1 MSQAIY
7 LDCHAGIAGDMI
19 LAGLIDLGA
28 NPNYITE
35 ELSKLPLDTFDLS
48 FNHVNKQGI
57 NAQHLSI
64 NIEESHHH
72 RTAQHIFSMIENS
85 TLPQRVKSRSTA
97 IFNVIAEA
105 EAKIHGMTVADVHF
119 HEVGAMDSI
128 IDIIGSCLALEDLNV
143 DNIYCSP
150 IPTGHG
156 KVNIAHGLYPV
167 PAPATAEI
175 LKGIPLAS
183 LDVASEMTTP
193 TGAGFA
199 KSLATQFGPLP
210 PCTMTEIGYG
220 AGTKDFDFPNVL
232 RIIQFE
238 ENQNTQDYVQVLET
252 QLDDMPA
259 EMLGHFIEDALSQG
273 ALDVY
278 YTPITMKKS
287 RPAVQLSVICP
298 LSKASFF
305 ENYILRQ
312 TSSLGVRSYS
322 VRRTILDRD
331 FTTIN
336 TDYGK
341 VSIKLGILN
350 GEVIKAK
357 PEFSDLQAIADRT
370 QLPLQQIYHHVMSQ
384 IDNLN

>member
-28 NPNYITE
+28 NPHYVKK
-35 ELSKLPLDTFDLS
+35 ELSKLPLDSFDLS
-48 FNHVNKQGI
+48 FNYVNKQGI
-57 NAQHLSI
+57 NAQHLKI
-64 NIEESHHH
+64 DIAESHHH

-85 TLPQRVKSRSTA
+85 SLPERVKSRSTA

-128 IDIIGSCLALEDLNV
+128 IDIIGSCLALEDL
-143 DNIYCSP
+143 DIDTIYCSA

-183 LDVASEMTTP
+183 LDVASEITTP

-199 KSLATQFGPLP
+199 KSLATQFGPMP
-210 PCTMTEIGYG
+210 ASTMTEIGYG
-220 AGTKDFDFPNVL
+220 AGTKNFDFPNIL

-238 ENQNTQDYVQVLET
+238 EELNKHDYVQVLET
-252 QLDDMPA
+252 QIDDMPA
-259 EMLGHFIEDALSQG
+259 ELLGHFIDDVLSKG
-273 ALDVY
+273 ALDAY

-287 RPAVQLSVICP
+287 RPAVQLTVICK
-298 LSKASFF
+298 LDNASSF
-305 ENYILRQ
+305 ENYILQ
-312 TSSLGVRSYS
+312 HTTTLGVRSYN
-322 VRRTILDRD
+322 VQRTILERD
-331 FTTIN
+331 FTTLN
-336 TDYGK
+336 TDYGE
-341 VSIKLGILN
+341 VTIKLAKLDGK
-350 GEVIKAK
+350 VIKAK
-357 PEFSDLQAIADRT
+357 PEFNDLQALADSSNKPLY
-370 QLPLQQIYHHVMSQ
+370 QLYQQIMAQ
-384 IDNLN
+384 IENLK

>member
-35 ELSKLPLDTFDLS
+35 ELSQLPLDTFDLS
-48 FNHVNKQGI
+48 FKHVNKKGI
-57 NAQHLSI
+57 HAQHLTI
-64 NIEESHHH
+64 NIEEGHHH

-105 EAKIHGMTVADVHF
+105 EAKIHGMNIADVHF

-128 IDIIGSCLALEDLNV
+128 IDIIGSCLALEDLNIEH
-143 DNIYCSP
+143 IYCSA

-175 LKGIPLAS
+175 LKGIPLAA

-210 PCTMTEIGYG
+210 ACTMTEIGYG

-298 LSKASFF
+298 ISKASFF
-305 ENYILRQ
+305 ENYILRH

-331 FTTIN
+331 FTTLD

-341 VSIKLGILN
+341 VTIKLGILADK
-350 GEVIKAK
+350 VIKAK

-370 QLPLQQIYHHVMSQ
+370 QLPLQQIYQHVMSQ
-384 IDNLN
+384 IEHLK